1 MSEQPR
7 AADASSDNSKPG
19 KGPDPISPFSVERRA
34 LLFGAAAV
42 AAGALSAPAS
52 AAPEAPQAPDLSA
65 ALAKFRATIPSHFDR
80 AYVEHAVVPFFLG
93 SIFAGERPI
102 LPMIDLPLTKQDA
115 IPWDFWGMLY
125 EDWKPTPSDG
135 VTVFLEGLENR
146 GPDNL
151 RKRIYF
157 AGVTPDL
164 YAPKYQAKVVDF
176 LDKLLDP
183 QHADKPFMR
192 HYLDDYWDIYWD
204 LHLGVK
210 GDAVPPQVRA
220 IGEAFNTVLAYRNPL
235 DEIVYENYMTVRA
248 LRPFLTRWI
257 DERLEDIENGRIADP
272 DKTIAYYWLKNAGD
286 GKYFDKKDVVFE
298 CFHNFVA
305 LSQWGNSIF
314 GVMSRLNEN
323 GGDPAVR
330 AAFQKTMS
338 GDFDNANGKP
348 YTPLELLVMEL
359 FRTISP
365 NGGSIS
371 AITDTRA
378 GSFYGGSPFAQFGVP
393 YERHSYMN
401 TPHTETSFDTAAMAG
416 AGPLRP
422 RALSRCGD
430 QRRDRRGE
438 MQADRPAA
446 LPVRH
451 HHAPGQRRAQDR
463 HHQQRLRHRVRG
475 DRRKAGAAL
484 RLCRIRAVRLRLPAL
499 PRRAIDDRRVRRFSP
514 QGAPRQ
520 YHLPQS
526 PSAESATGSG
536 RAGRGDRRRHR
547 LLEAGVSVTRPARAL
562 RIGRARLR
570 ET

>member
-1 MSEQPR
+1 MSEQPW
-7 AADASSDNSKPG
+7 ATGASSDNSKPG

-401 TPHTETSFDTAAMAG
+401 TPHTDTSFDTRLWNEPDRFDPERYLGVATSAEIDEAKCKQIGLPRCPFDITTLPVSDGRKTDITNSGFGTVFAVTDGKPAPLCDYAG
-416 AGPLRP
+416 FAPFGFGYRRCPGEQLTIDVFGDFLRKVHRDNITFHNLHQPNPRRVPVGPG
-422 RALSRCGD
+422 AVIDDDIAFS
-430 QRRDRRGE
+430 
-438 MQADRPAA
+438 RPA
-446 LPVRH
+446 
-451 HHAPGQRRAQDR
+451 
-463 HHQQRLRHRVRG
+463 
-475 DRRKAGAAL
+475 
-484 RLCRIRAVRLRLPAL
+484 
-499 PRRAIDDRRVRRFSP
+499 
-514 QGAPRQ
+514 
-520 YHLPQS
+520 
-526 PSAESATGSG
+526 
-536 RAGRGDRRRHR
+536 
-547 LLEAGVSVTRPARAL
+547 
-562 RIGRARLR
+562 
-570 ET
+570 